1 MGNLREQILATQ
13 DIKEEVVDIPE
24 WETKVLVKGLNGAKR
39 ARLLQN
45 NIDKQGNINFERMY
59 PELLILTVHDPQSK
73 EPVFQPEDRD
83 ALNAKNGGI
92 IEKLVQTAMRLSG
105 LESQAVENAV
115 KN

>member
-1 MGNLREQILATQ
+1 MANLREKILASK
-13 DIKEEVVDIPE
+13 DIKEEMIEVEE
-24 WETKVLVKGLNGAKR
+24 WETKLLIRGLNGAKR

-59 PELLILTVHDPQSK
+59 PELLILTVHDPATK

-83 ALNAKNGGI
+83 VLNTKNGGV
-92 IEKLVQTAMRLSG
+92 IEKLVQLAMSLSG
-105 LESQAVENAV
+105 LDAQAVENAV